1 MLKSFFFGPKVGKFQ
16 TIKKWKV
23 EGSDLVHLY
32 EDGTKLKIPYEITTP
47 LFKIMIGMACNFLL
61 DPALLVSLL

>member
-1 MLKSFFFGPKVGKFQ
+1 MSKSIFFLWSQSRQISDIRKVK
-16 TIKKWKV
+16 
-23 EGSDLVHLY
+23 GSDLVHMY
-32 EDGTKLKIPYEITTP
+32 EDGTKLKIPSEITPP

>member
-1 MLKSFFFGPKVGKFQ
+1 MPKSIFLWSQ
-16 TIKKWKV
+16 SRQISDIRKV

-32 EDGTKLKIPYEITTP
+32 EDGTKLKIPSEIIPP